1 MAEKPCSSRMGQCQL
16 NSPPDDA
23 FGGAWRLTRT
33 ELNMIR
39 LDNVTKSYGGSI
51 AINSVSLTIPQGK
64 TTALIGPSGSGKST
78 LLALIIG
85 LELPDDGKIAID
97 AHPLTPRSA
106 LNLRRRMGYV
116 IQDGGLFPH
125 LTAQEN
131 IGLMANEAG
140 WPPKRRKVR
149 LNELCT
155 LTRFSPTALDRYPIE
170 LSGGQRQRVS
180 LMRALM
186 LDPDVLLMDEPLGAL
201 DPMIRADLQDDL
213 KTIFQNLAKTVV
225 LVTHDLSEAAF
236 FSDSIILMHQGH
248 VVQQGQFRDLIDSP
262 ADPFVSQFVHAQ
274 LRRLT
279 MISERAMT
287 SETGRA

>member
-1 MAEKPCSSRMGQCQL
+1 
-16 NSPPDDA
+16 
-23 FGGAWRLTRT
+23 
-33 ELNMIR
+33 MIR
-39 LDNVTKSYGGSI
+39 LDGVAKSYSGSI
-51 AINSVSLTIPQGK
+51 AIDNVSLTIPRGK

-85 LELPDDGKIAID
+85 LEAPDAGAVEID

-106 LNLRRRMGYV
+106 LLLRRRMGYV

-125 LTAQEN
+125 LTARKN
-131 IGLMANEAG
+131 IELMANEAG
-140 WPPKRRKVR
+140 WPPNRRRDR
-149 LNELCT
+149 LDELCA
-155 LTRFSPTALDRYPIE
+155 LTRFPSTALDRYPIE

-213 KTIFQNLAKTVV
+213 KAIFQSLAKTVV

-236 FSDSIILMHQGH
+236 FSDTVVLLHRGH
-248 VVQQGQFRDLIDSP
+248 VVQQGQFRDLIERP
-262 ADPFVSQFVHAQ
+262 AEPFVSQFVHAQ
-274 LRRLT
+274 FRRLEQA
-279 MISERAMT
+279 MVPKER
-287 SETGRA
+287 RP

>member
-1 MAEKPCSSRMGQCQL
+1 MGQL
-16 NSPPDDA
+16 DA
-23 FGGAWRLTRT
+23 ACAGVETLPRT
-33 ELNMIR
+33 KVNMIR
-39 LDNVTKSYGGSI
+39 LDNVTKSYGDSI
-51 AINSVSLTIPQGK
+51 AIDNVSLTIPQGK

-85 LELPDDGKIAID
+85 LELPDDGRIAVD
-97 AHPLTPRSA
+97 AHPLTPQSA
-106 LNLRRRMGYV
+106 LSLRRRMGYV

-131 IGLMANEAG
+131 ISLMANEAG
-140 WPPKRRKVR
+140 WPPDRRKNR

-155 LTRFSPTALDRYPIE
+155 LTRFPPTALDRYPIE

-213 KTIFQNLAKTVV
+213 KTIFQRLTKTAV

-236 FSDSIILMHQGH
+236 FSDTIILMHQGRI
-248 VVQQGQFRDLIDSP
+248 VQQGQFHDLIDRP
-262 ADPFVSQFVHAQ
+262 ADLFVSQFVHAQ
-274 LRRLT
+274 MRRLT

-287 SETGRA
+287 SKAGRS